1 MDNLRS
7 ILSGVMKSKGPL
19 ARQVQASMV
28 VEFANEKIAEF
39 WGNKAKD
46 LAKALHLKS
55 GVLTFGCV
63 NSIMA
68 QELKFKQMR
77 LTQAINAKFSAKP
90 VKKIKIV
97 QKGIELSEN
106 L

>member
-1 MDNLRS
+1 MDK
-7 ILSGVMKSKGPL
+7 LSSLITTSFQKKSVLG
-19 ARQVQASMV
+19 RQVQAAMV
-28 VEFANEKIAEF
+28 VEFANEKIVEF
-39 WGNKAKD
+39 WGNKAKE

-55 GVLTFGCV
+55 GVLTFGCA

-97 QKGIELSEN
+97 QKGIELKED